1 MQEIFSQDRTFGDLG
16 LRDSVLKALNE
27 RNFERPTDIQ
37 AKLIPLILNGR
48 DVLGQAR
55 TGTGKTAAFGLPLLH
70 MIDANAPISALVLVP
85 TRELAQQVTN
95 EINGFAT
102 HTPVKA
108 TAIYGGEPIRAQVQ
122 RLQRD
127 PAIVVGTPGRVMDL
141 HQRRILPYDNIRFAV
156 LDEVDR
162 MLDIGFRDDI
172 RKILGGIKSAHQT
185 IFVSATISDEIE
197 TLARRYMNDPE
208 KIVTSAGSL
217 TVQQVQQSHVVVQH
231 WDKKRLLLHLLTHEE
246 PALTVVFCA
255 MKDTVDKVAEYL
267 KKHNIDVHAIH
278 GDMYQNKRNR
288 VMNKVRS
295 GQLGVLVA
303 SDLAARGLD
312 VDGITHVINYDIPI
326 DPEIYVHRIGRT
338 ARIGR
343 DGTAWTFVSPEEG
356 KHLTAIEA
364 LINHEI
370 PRVEYPDFEP
380 GEIPEG
386 VRRRIEAEKQRLEA
400 VRNKGSRKYGEAA
413 PAADKKDD
421 ESRFPGGLVPTS
433 APTRRMGGRLKS
445 RRGR

>member
-1 MQEIFSQDRTFGDLG
+1 MQEIFSQNLTFEDLG
-16 LRDSVLKALNE
+16 LRECILKALRE

-37 AKLIPLILNGR
+37 ARLIPCIINGR

-55 TGTGKTAAFGLPLLH
+55 TGTGKTAAFGLPVLH
-70 MIDANAPISALVLVP
+70 RLENAKPISALILVP

-102 HTPVKA
+102 HNQVKA

-122 RLQRD
+122 RLERG

-141 HQRRILPYDNIRFAV
+141 HERRLLPYDNVQFAV

-172 RKILGGIKSAHQT
+172 RRILGGIKQPHQT

-217 TVQQVQQSHVVVQH
+217 TVQQVQQSHIIVQP

-255 MKDTVDKVAEYL
+255 MKDTVDKVAEFL
-267 KKHNIDVHAIH
+267 RQNKIDVHAIH

-288 VMNKVRS
+288 VMKKFRS

-312 VDGITHVINYDIPI
+312 VEGITHVINYDIPI
-326 DPEIYVHRIGRT
+326 DSEIYVHRIGRT

-343 DGTAWTFVSPEEG
+343 DGTAWTFITPEEG

-380 GEIPEG
+380 GEVPEG
-386 VRRRIEAEKQRLEA
+386 VRRRIEAERERMEA
-400 VRNKGSRKYGEAA
+400 ARNKASRKYAESA
-413 PAADKKDD
+413 PEADKTDA
-421 ESRFPGGLVPTS
+421 SRFPGGLVPTS
-433 APTRRMGGRLKS
+433 APTRRLGGRLKS